1 MTRRPLSPR
10 LALAL
15 AILALASSA
24 LAEPPTGE
32 QLVPPGLL
40 AGTPFHVDELA
51 RESLAEVEG
60 SPIVLREAVATA
72 LARNPTIREQLLG
85 PVVSEAELE
94 ARKGVYALSFFAD
107 AAAAQSVTPQASALA
122 GADNIDLRTERF
134 GAGLEQPI
142 EASGGSVRLGIEN
155 QIEKTNSAYAS
166 LSPSYVP
173 TLTLEL
179 KQPLLRDLLIDR
191 SRAQIR
197 LAEIDHT
204 QAGLLLTQTVR
215 DVVRVVEQDYWELH
229 HAMQLVRINRLALEL
244 GKALLANDRR
254 RFEVGVLPKPDL
266 LDDEASVARLEDD
279 LVRTRSSLRGASDAL
294 RRDLGLPLAGPGLLA
309 ADPPTADVPQV
320 AAVDALV
327 ARALAEREELESDG
341 NTITQRSIEAEAA
354 ENDRLPA
361 LDLVAGAGLTGL
373 AGSGRPTSFG
383 GEIFE
388 SPFTGNFPDSY
399 DSLASGDYYDWSVG
413 LSLRVPLTSDTAD
426 YEAQAANVRRRIA
439 ERSLARN
446 RQDVELEVRRAHDD
460 ATTAAARIETSTT
473 AFLRARDNL
482 ESEAKRY
489 TLGASRT
496 DDVIRKIEAYARALA
511 TVSRARADH
520 RIAIAAVERASASNL
535 ERLGVVVPT
544 GDERERPTPGDV
556 GAGKAEPL
564 EPRLVDGAAR
574 PAPGAPPAP
583 APPAP

>member
-10 LALAL
+10 LVLALSALAL
-15 AILALASSA
+15 AAPVLAQQ
-24 LAEPPTGE
+24 PTGE

-40 AGTPFHVDELA
+40 AGTPFHVDEME
-51 RESLAEVEG
+51 RESLAEIEG
-60 SPIVLREAVATA
+60 SPIVLREALATS
-72 LARNPTIREQLLG
+72 LARNPVIREQLLG

-122 GADNIDLRTERF
+122 GAEDIDLRTQRF

-155 QIEKTNSAYAS
+155 QIEQTNSAYAS

-179 KQPLLRDLLIDR
+179 KQPLLRGLLLDR
-191 SRAQIR
+191 SRAQIQ
-197 LAEIDHT
+197 LAEIDRT
-204 QAGLLLTQTVR
+204 QSGLALTQTVR

-229 HAMQLVRINRLALEL
+229 HAMQIVRINRLALEL
-244 GKALLANDRR
+244 GKALLGNDRR

-279 LVRTRSSLRGASDAL
+279 LVRTRSALRAASDAL

-309 ADPPTADVPQV
+309 ADQPTADVPDV
-320 AAVDALV
+320 GPVDTLV
-327 ARALAEREELESDG
+327 ARALAEREELKRG
-341 NTITQRSIEAEAA
+341 TNVIAQRSIEAEAA

-361 LDLVAGAGLTGL
+361 LDVVAGAGLTGL

-388 SPFTGNFPDSY
+388 SPFTGSFPDSY
-399 DSLASGDYYDWSVG
+399 DSLATGDYYDWSVG
-413 LSLRVPLTSDTAD
+413 LQLRVPLTSDTAD
-426 YEAQAANVRRRIA
+426 YEAQVASVNRRIA
-439 ERSLARN
+439 ERSLTRTQ
-446 RQDVELEVRRAHDD
+446 QDVELEVRRAHDD
-460 ATTAAARIETSTT
+460 AATAAARIETSTT

-520 RIAIAAVERASASNL
+520 RIAIAAVERL
-535 ERLGVVVPT
+535 RVQP
-544 GDERERPTPGDV
+544 
-556 GAGKAEPL
+556 GAGGH
-564 EPRLVDGAAR
+564 PRADR
-574 PAPGAPPAP
+574 
-583 APPAP
+583 